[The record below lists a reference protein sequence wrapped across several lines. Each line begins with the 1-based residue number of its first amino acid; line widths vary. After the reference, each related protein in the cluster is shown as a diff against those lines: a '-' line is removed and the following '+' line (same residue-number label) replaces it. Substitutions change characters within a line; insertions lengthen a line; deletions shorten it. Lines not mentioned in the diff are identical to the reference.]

1 MDSVEEEAE
10 GAPEPESFDVGDA
23 EPVVAK
29 GRDSWGLVGTD
40 VQVPFQ
46 FWWPQDRSASVQPT
60 PRAVSLGGH
69 RGTARCTATGRRPT
83 ALWAVDQSSGR
94 ATLLVCSAYLPRCY
108 ILQEGCC
115 HPQPI
120 SV

>member
-46 FWWPQDRSASVQPT
+46 FWWPQDRSTSVQPCRVVAFIGRYAFGASPEPSYVILDT
-60 PRAVSLGGH
+60 DEGHHYPIRASYL
-69 RGTARCTATGRRPT
+69 ARIVPDEATRRRLAKKPPPK
-83 ALWAVDQSSGR
+83 AL
-94 ATLLVCSAYLPRCY
+94 
-108 ILQEGCC
+108 
-115 HPQPI
+115 
-120 SV
+120 